1 MIMCC
6 AAQRRVCSSSGVL
19 SPRARKSRRSS
30 VAVGGECIGR
40 AAALDVRRG
49 CAPVALSRKL
59 YPEKKETDYDACWN
73 ITIINFRKERV
84 ELWSCGGRVQPKVR
98 DAGRD
103 YLSPTEL

>member
-1 MIMCC
+1 M
-6 AAQRRVCSSSGVL
+6 
-19 SPRARKSRRSS
+19 
-30 VAVGGECIGR
+30 
-40 AAALDVRRG
+40 RRG

-59 YPEKKETDYDACWN
+59 YPEKKETDYVACWN